1 MKRRIMTA
9 LVSTAVALSCGLAG
23 PAAQAGEQSPSPEY
37 TATQQTE
44 SSTGATEQSAGA
56 TSRAARASY
65 PSGLSFSYVSGNG
78 KETPVPN
85 FNPSK
90 NVAHYNASGSTVKA
104 TRVPSGWYIQWGVLY
119 DSVSRTNAIL
129 YIVSKGSTE
138 YRYWFVHA
146 RGAVHTTDE
155 LRSVIITVNGR
166 NVNNGDPSKGFTVH
180 GASYGSEIGYK
191 ELPDGWVMGGEYT
204 NTYYQYTATPEN
216 SRSPRVIYKI
226 MFDYVPPKDNIAD
239 LKNMMAFLPDG
250 NPVTDFNPA
259 NAQLETNKRDY
270 VLHANI
276 PRGTTSIRLTGV
288 PSSWKTTYNDCSG
301 PYRCIMNIQGPIG
314 SEVSMWFEFT
324 DDYIPSYTVS
334 FDSKGGQSVAPQ
346 YVKSGATITKP
357 QDPYRKGY
365 IFRGWSLNGTDEYAL
380 STPVTGPLKLQALWD
395 IDYRPAME
403 RIAGNTRYDTM
414 SALVSK
420 QNPSQAGTLI
430 VASGE
435 NYPDALAASSVA
447 GALHAPIL
455 LTAKKELS
463 LQALQQVN
471 KIQPSTIIIV
481 GGSNAVSAN
490 AERSLKSNCGNVQRV
505 YGATRVDTA
514 LALYRSDTRFDFT
527 WSDTA
532 IVTTADNYADALS
545 MSAWAYRSSSP
556 IFLVSNKAD
565 NAKQIAAL
573 KDGDFSDIV
582 IAGGTQAV
590 NKQIEQQIADATGI
604 TPTRL
609 SGETRYDT
617 SIAIAKWLT
626 QYTALGVDGA
636 VFATGQ
642 NYPDA
647 LAAGPL
653 AGAQDGLLILVNPA
667 DPSSAVNFL
676 KPYKDAVQHAYVA
689 GGTNA
694 LGENVTAQIADIL
707 NMQRP

>member
-1 MKRRIMTA
+1 
-9 LVSTAVALSCGLAG
+9 
-23 PAAQAGEQSPSPEY
+23 
-37 TATQQTE
+37 
-44 SSTGATEQSAGA
+44 
-56 TSRAARASY
+56 
-65 PSGLSFSYVSGNG
+65 
-78 KETPVPN
+78 
-85 FNPSK
+85 
-90 NVAHYNASGSTVKA
+90 
-104 TRVPSGWYIQWGVLY
+104 
-119 DSVSRTNAIL
+119 
-129 YIVSKGSTE
+129 
-138 YRYWFVHA
+138 
-146 RGAVHTTDE
+146 
-155 LRSVIITVNGR
+155 
-166 NVNNGDPSKGFTVH
+166 
-180 GASYGSEIGYK
+180 
-191 ELPDGWVMGGEYT
+191 
-204 NTYYQYTATPEN
+204 
-216 SRSPRVIYKI
+216 
-226 MFDYVPPKDNIAD
+226 
-239 LKNMMAFLPDG
+239 
-250 NPVTDFNPA
+250 
-259 NAQLETNKRDY
+259 
-270 VLHANI
+270 
-276 PRGTTSIRLTGV
+276 
-288 PSSWKTTYNDCSG
+288 
-301 PYRCIMNIQGPIG
+301 
-314 SEVSMWFEFT
+314 
-324 DDYIPSYTVS
+324 
-334 FDSKGGQSVAPQ
+334 
-346 YVKSGATITKP
+346 
-357 QDPYRKGY
+357 
-365 IFRGWSLNGTDEYAL
+365 
-380 STPVTGPLKLQALWD
+380 
-395 IDYRPAME
+395 ME

-556 IFLVSNKAD
+556 IFWCPTRQTMPSKLPPSRTVISAISSLQAEPKPSISKSNSK
-565 NAKQIAAL
+565 L
-573 KDGDFSDIV
+573 PMPL
-582 IAGGTQAV
+582 
-590 NKQIEQQIADATGI
+590 EL
-604 TPTRL
+604 PRPRL